1 MFLLS
6 FHFSPYAVE
15 RAGTPFYMDTESMI
29 TPPAPL
35 RMTASFR
42 RFMASI
48 RAWGAT
54 LTIVGHNMVEPTP
67 VRMGSVPKIGF
78 EEEP

>member
-6 FHFSPYAVE
+6 LRFSPHSVE
-15 RAGTPFYMDTESMI
+15 NARTPFYTDTGSMI
-29 TPPAPL
+29 TPAVPL

-54 LTIVGHNMVEPTP
+54 LTIVGHNLVQPAP